1 MRESTKDT
9 RVLKGDDSDPIED
22 ITVSYQ
28 CQYNV
33 TNTGSADV
41 TATVDSTSIDL
52 GTLASSASD
61 TFFLDYNGTAG
72 VCPNVTV
79 SAAGEE
85 CTASASWP
93 LTASDD
99 NIFAHAP

>member
-41 TATVDSTSIDL
+41 TATVDSPSIEL
-52 GTLASSASD
+52 GTLEPKASGI
-61 TFFLDYNGTAG
+61 FLLDYNGTAG

-79 SAAGEE
+79 SAKGEE

-93 LTASDD
+93 PLAD
-99 NIFAHAP
+99 NIFARVP